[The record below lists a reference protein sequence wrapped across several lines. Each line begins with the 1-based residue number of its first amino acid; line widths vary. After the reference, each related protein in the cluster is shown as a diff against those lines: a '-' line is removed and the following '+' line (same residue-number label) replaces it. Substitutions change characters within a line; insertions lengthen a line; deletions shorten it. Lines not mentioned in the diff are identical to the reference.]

1 MPSILVVDNS
11 VEDRSTASDIFGQA
25 PDWSVYFAGSAAE
38 ALEQIAQAAPDI
50 LATDLVVPDMN
61 GVAFVEAVRKDYP
74 RIPIVLLTSR
84 DNEQIALRA
93 LQRGAASYI
102 PKHEAAT
109 LLLDTVQTVLAI
121 TCPHHHKTPRV
132 EYLDDNKYKFTLTN
146 DSSLLGPLVTFL
158 QTAAAELGL
167 YDEGER
173 IRVGI
178 ALGEA
183 LVNAMYHGNLE
194 IESKLRN
201 TNYESYATML
211 QHRIK
216 TPPYNQRQ
224 IHVEATFSVS
234 EATFVVRDEGTGFD
248 PTNLPDPTE
257 AANLEKGSGR
267 GVMLIQTFM
276 DEVTYNE
283 HGNEVTMIKRANST
297 VRVEEPHEDTNDG

>member
-1 MPSILVVDNS
+1 MPTILVVDNC
-11 VEDRSTASDIFGQA
+11 VEDRSTASDIFGRA
-25 PDWSVYFAGSAAE
+25 PEWSVCFAGSAAE
-38 ALEQIAQAAPDI
+38 AIEQIARAAPDI
-50 LATDLVVPDMN
+50 LATDLVVPDMD

-74 RIPIVLLTSR
+74 RIPVVLLTSH

-93 LQRGAASYI
+93 LQRGAVSYI
-102 PKHEAAT
+102 PKHEATT

-132 EYLDDNKYKFTLTN
+132 EYLDNNKYKFTLTN

-158 QTAAAELGL
+158 QDAVTKLGL
-167 YDEGER
+167 CDESER
-173 IRVGI
+173 TRIGI

-194 IESKLRN
+194 IESKLRS
-201 TNYESYATML
+201 TDYESYVAML

-224 IHVEATFSVS
+224 IHVEATLSASV
-234 EATFVVRDEGTGFD
+234 ATFVIRDEGTGFD

-257 AANLEKGSGR
+257 AANLDKGSGR
-267 GVMLIQTFM
+267 GVMLIRTFM
-276 DEVTYNE
+276 DEVIYSEN
-283 HGNEVTMIKRANST
+283 GNEVTMIKRATST
-297 VRVEEPHEDTNDG
+297 ARLEEPHEDSNDG